1 MFALGIQEGTC
12 TPIGNCIGANNIP
25 LAKRFYT
32 LIAKIASV
40 SILALSLM
48 TFFCRRQI
56 VSAFTNDQ
64 EVKDMVTVVFI
75 IVAVMFLFDGG

>member
-1 MFALGIQEGTC
+1 MFALGVQEGTC
-12 TPIGNCIGANNIP
+12 TLIGNCIGANNIP

-32 LIAKIASV
+32 LIAKIAAAST
-40 SILALSLM
+40 LTLSLL

-75 IVAVMFLFDGG
+75 IVAAMYLFDGG